1 MRPLAFSTAM
11 RGPAADGI
19 GNSEIAADYSVWH
32 DNLGGTLGFDSG
44 STLPSAE
51 PLSATV
57 PEPASIL
64 VAAVGILGLAAR
76 AGRQL
81 VFRRGESTTQ
91 EC

>member
-1 MRPLAFSTAM
+1 M

-32 DNLGGTLGFDSG
+32 DNLGGTLGSG
-44 STLPSAE
+44 SGAAGYPLGASAA

-64 VAAVGILGLAAR
+64 LIAVGILGLAAR